1 MSEERYPLHDPDR
14 SLGDLVGE
22 LTREFSQLV
31 ASHVDLAKVELKEDV
46 RQAGRAGGMLGGA
59 GASALIAAI
68 ILSMAAAWGLG
79 EWMEPGWAFLIV
91 GAIWAIA
98 AAALAAAGK
107 QRIEHM
113 QPGPTRTV
121 AEIKEDKEWLSKQ
134 TS

>member
-1 MSEERYPLHDPDR
+1 VSEERYPLQDPDR
-14 SLGDLVGE
+14 SLGDLVSE

-68 ILSMAAAWGLG
+68 ILSMAAAWGLA
-79 EWMEPGWAFLIV
+79 EWMDPGWAFLIV

>member
-1 MSEERYPLHDPDR
+1 VSEERYPLQDPDR
-14 SLGDLVGE
+14 SLGDLVSE

-68 ILSMAAAWGLG
+68 ILSMAAAWGLA
-79 EWMEPGWAFLIV
+79 EWMAPGWAFLIV

-107 QRIEHM
+107 QRIEQM